1 MQALM
6 KEAKNNFK
14 KTAIIT
20 GASEGIGAALVNE
33 LLQNDYKVVAISRS
47 FKKLSKLKSNNL
59 KFNDNLKVY
68 SADVTNSSQL
78 FSVAKDIETP
88 DLLILNAGIYE
99 PVFIENFSVET
110 FIKHSEINYLGVIK
124 SFDVF
129 IKKMMLNKSGTV
141 MIMSSIAG
149 WIGLPKASAYAP
161 TKSALRLFAQS
172 IRYDLAKY
180 NITVK
185 LCSPGFVNT
194 KAVKVNDFKMP
205 GLIEPNVAA
214 KLILKNMYNKKF
226 EFTFPWFFSTLM
238 KFLTY
243 LPDNLSYKFIRYITL
258 YDKEK

>member
-1 MQALM
+1 M
-6 KEAKNNFK
+6 KKLKYNLK
-14 KTAIIT
+14 KLAVIT

-33 LLQNDYKVVAISRS
+33 LLQNDYKVIALSRNL
-47 FKKLSKLKSNNL
+47 KKLSKLKS
-59 KFNDNLKVY
+59 FNSKYKNDLIIFSV
-68 SADVTNSSQL
+68 DVTNSSQL
-78 FSVAKDIETP
+78 LSVAKKINSP

-99 PVFIENFSVET
+99 PVIIENFAVKT
-110 FIKHSEINYLGVIK
+110 FIKQSEINYLGVIK
-124 SFDVF
+124 SFDAF
-129 IKKMMLNKSGTV
+129 IKKMLLNRSGTV
-141 MIMSSIAG
+141 LIMSSIAG

-161 TKSALRLFAQS
+161 TKSALRSFAQS

-180 NITVK
+180 NIVVK

-214 KLILKNMYNKKF
+214 KIILKNINSKKF
-226 EFTFPWFFSTLM
+226 EITFPWLFSALM

-243 LPDNLSYKFIRYITL
+243 LPDILSYKFIKHVTL

>member
-1 MQALM
+1 M
-6 KEAKNNFK
+6 KKLKHNLK
-14 KTAIIT
+14 KIAVIT

-33 LLQNDYKVVAISRS
+33 LLQNNYKVIAISRN
-47 FKKLSKLKSNNL
+47 FKKLSKLKS
-59 KFNDNLKVY
+59 FNSKYKNDLEVF

-78 FSVAKDIETP
+78 LSVAKNIGPP

-99 PVFIENFSVET
+99 PVLIENFSVET
-110 FIKHSEINYLGVIK
+110 FIKQSEINYLGVIK
-124 SFDVF
+124 SFDAF
-129 IKKMMLNKSGTV
+129 IKKMLLSRSGTV
-141 MIMSSIAG
+141 LIMSSIAG

-161 TKSALRLFAQS
+161 TKSALRSFAQS

-180 NITVK
+180 NIVVK

-214 KLILKNMYNKKF
+214 KIILKNINSKKF
-226 EFTFPWFFSTLM
+226 EITFPWFFSTLM

-243 LPDNLSYKFIRYITL
+243 LPDNLSYKFIKYVTL
-258 YDKEK
+258 YEKEK

>member
-1 MQALM
+1 M
-6 KEAKNNFK
+6 KKLKHNLK
-14 KTAIIT
+14 KIAVIT

-33 LLQNDYKVVAISRS
+33 LLKNNYKVIAISRNL
-47 FKKLSKLKSNNL
+47 KKLSKLKS
-59 KFNDNLKVY
+59 FNSKYKNDLEVF

-78 FSVAKDIETP
+78 LSVAKNIGPP

-99 PVFIENFSVET
+99 PVLIENFCVET
-110 FIKHSEINYLGVIK
+110 FIKQSEINYLGVIK
-124 SFDVF
+124 SFDAF
-129 IKKMMLNKSGTV
+129 IKKMLLSRSGTV
-141 MIMSSIAG
+141 LIMSSIAG

-161 TKSALRLFAQS
+161 TKSALRSFAQS

-180 NITVK
+180 NIVVK

-214 KLILKNMYNKKF
+214 KIILKNINSKKF
-226 EFTFPWFFSTLM
+226 EITFPWLFSALM

-243 LPDNLSYKFIRYITL
+243 LPDNLSYKLIKYVTL
-258 YDKEK
+258 YEKEK